1 MAHDGFAMTPPEARV
16 PSRRRPGLPSMT
28 RMDLVHVIAGD
39 LDLPAGRAGDAVDAV
54 LRAIE
59 RGLREGQEVRLAG
72 FGTFAVSTRKATA
85 GRHPRTG
92 AVIAV
97 PATRSVRF
105 RPGKPLRDAVS
116 GRGVRE
122 QSRGG

>member
-1 MAHDGFAMTPPEARV
+1 MANDGFTTTLPGFHSMG
-16 PSRRRPGLPSMT
+16 RRRPGPSSMT
-28 RMDLVHVIAGD
+28 RTDLVHTVAGD
-39 LDLPAGRAGDAVDAV
+39 LDLATSRAAETVDAV
-54 LRAIE
+54 LQAIE

-72 FGTFAVSTRKATA
+72 FGTFAVSTRKATT

-92 AVIAV
+92 AAIAV

-116 GRGVRE
+116 GTGVHE
-122 QSRGG
+122 QARGG